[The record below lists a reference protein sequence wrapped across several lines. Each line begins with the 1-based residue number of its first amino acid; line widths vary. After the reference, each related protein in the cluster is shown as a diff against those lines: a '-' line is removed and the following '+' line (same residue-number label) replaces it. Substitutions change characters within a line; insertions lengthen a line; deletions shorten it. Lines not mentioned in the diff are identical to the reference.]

1 MIINFVCR
9 TNNKKN
15 YYEILRKI
23 HLAGA
28 HISRDRTNELNGVF
42 EGTISVSSYSG
53 SLYKEIEIL
62 NLAELELTILSGS
75 KEK

>member
-1 MIINFVCR
+1 MILNFVCK
-9 TNNKKN
+9 TNSKKN
-15 YYEILRKI
+15 YYEIQRRV

-28 HISRDRTNELNGVF
+28 HVSRDRTLELNGVF

-62 NLAELELTILSGS
+62 NLAELELTILGGT
-75 KEK
+75 KEN